1 MPNEVTIPILPCRQ
15 LDDSIPFYEALG
27 FKGTYCQNR
36 PNPYAVV
43 VREDIQIHLFAMDD
57 FDPEQSYG
65 SVIVA
70 VPDPDELY
78 EDFAAGP
85 RAVYGKL
92 PSAGIP
98 RILRPRKSRARY
110 EASAWSTLTAVGC
123 GSPGL
128 DTPKTK
134 RRTRK
139 PPALRE

>member
-1 MPNEVTIPILPCRQ
+1 MANEVTIPILPCRQ

-27 FKGTYCQNR
+27 FKGTYRQNR

-98 RILRPRKSRARY
+98 RILRPRKKQGTVRSFSVVDPDGNWLRISRLGY
-110 EASAWSTLTAVGC
+110 TEDEAEDQKTT
-123 GSPGL
+123 GL
-128 DTPKTK
+128 
-134 RRTRK
+134 
-139 PPALRE
+139 A